1 MNSETPTIRFTSRFP
16 LSCAWAVPVVVCRPA
31 GERHIQD
38 VAWFKALIGIASDSA
53 DFLRG

>member
-16 LSCAWAVPVVVCRPA
+16 FSCAWAVPVVVCRPA

-38 VAWFKALIGIASDSA
+38 VARFKALKMQVRY
-53 DFLRG
+53 L